1 MTVIHLHK
9 SQPQEAAVVNLPGSK
24 SESNRA
30 LLINALCPQPGTIA
44 NLSPAR
50 DTAIMQKLLAQKE
63 SDYNAR
69 DAGTVM
75 RFMTAWLAIKG
86 RPATITGSP
95 RMLERPIAPLVEAL
109 QQLGANITYLGRK
122 GFPPLQFNG
131 FERQLTGHLHID
143 SSLSSQY
150 ISALL
155 MIAPLLPEGLTLH
168 LTGTPVSMPYIDMTI
183 SLMQHFGVTVQHH
196 HMTFTVPP
204 QAYRY
209 RPFTVEADWSAASYW
224 YALFALS
231 DKQQMVLRGLK
242 ESSRQGDRVVA
253 QMMQDFG
260 VTSTW
265 QGDDL
270 ILGKKPAV
278 LPHTQDFINCPDLAQ
293 TFAVLCAAW
302 QQPCTFRGLQTLKI
316 KETDR
321 VAALHTEL
329 QKLGGSLEEKQDH
342 WLLQPFKNGWQSIP
356 TPTIATYHDH
366 RMAMAFAPLV
376 SQRDITIAE
385 PDVVAKSYPGF
396 WQDLR
401 NCGIE
406 IEQL

>member
-1 MTVIHLHK
+1 MPVVHLHK
-9 SQPQEAAVVNLPGSK
+9 SQPDEAAVINLPGSK

-30 LLINALCPQPGTIA
+30 LLINALCPQPGSLA
-44 NLSPAR
+44 NLAPAR

-63 SDYNAR
+63 SEYDAR

-122 GFPPLQFNG
+122 GYPPLQFNG
-131 FERQLTGHLHID
+131 FGRQLTNCLSID

-155 MIAPLLPEGLTLH
+155 MIAPVLPEGLTLQ
-168 LTGTPVSMPYIDMTI
+168 LTGKPVSMPYIDMTI
-183 SLMQHFGVTVQHH
+183 SLMQHFGVAVQRNHL
-196 HMTFTVPP
+196 TFTVPP
-204 QAYRY
+204 QSYRY

-231 DKQQMVLRGLK
+231 NRQKMILRGLK
-242 ESSRQGDRVVA
+242 STSTQGDRVVA
-253 QMMQDFG
+253 EMMQAFG
-260 VTSTW
+260 ITSTW
-265 QGDDL
+265 QDADL
-270 ILGKKPAV
+270 VLGKKPAT
-278 LPHTQDFINCPDLAQ
+278 LPAALDFINCPDLAQ
-293 TFAVLCAAW
+293 TFAVLCAAKEH
-302 QQPCTFRGLQTLKI
+302 PCTFSGLQTLKI

-321 VAALHTEL
+321 VAALHNEL
-329 QKLGGSLEEKQDH
+329 QKLGGGLHENAGRWQ
-342 WLLQPFKNGWQSIP
+342 LQPFKKDWQASQK
-356 TPTIATYHDH
+356 PTIATYHDH
-366 RMAMAFAPLV
+366 RMAMAFTPLV
-376 SQRDITIAE
+376 AQRDISIAE

-406 IEQL
+406 MEQT